1 MEAFAPQIERM
12 MKRLFASLNEADRRR
27 YAAIE
32 AAKLGHGGV
41 ELVARVL
48 GCDPKTIQRGIEELE
63 GEDVLDPLRIR
74 KKGGLKT
81 LIEQDLAIEANFCKV
96 LEDHTA
102 GDPMRVGVKWTN
114 LFRRLIAKRMGELG
128 TPVSR
133 HIVSELD
140 FPTKSRH

>member
-12 MKRLFASLNEADRRR
+12 MKRLFASLKEADRRR

-63 GEDVLDPLRIR
+63 GED
-74 KKGGLKT
+74 GNEHLKLT
-81 LIEQDLAIEANFCKV
+81 HPEHLKMTHQGC
-96 LEDHTA
+96 
-102 GDPMRVGVKWTN
+102 
-114 LFRRLIAKRMGELG
+114 
-128 TPVSR
+128 
-133 HIVSELD
+133 
-140 FPTKSRH
+140 